1 VLNSKSSANHHLN
14 ALGKLDTWLKQECLP
29 SKHEAL
35 TSSPSNAK
43 KKKRKKLNA
52 LGEDS
57 YRKKFFS
64 SETLTLDFCS

>member
-43 KKKRKKLNA
+43 KKKKGK
-52 LGEDS
+52 S
-57 YRKKFFS
+57 
-64 SETLTLDFCS
+64 